1 MFLKIESNV
10 YFVGAENVCTC
21 GHPRNRSIP
30 SLSSGRSV
38 FFSLQRLRA
47 RVSMSSA
54 TCKYN
59 QKVPYL
65 IGEQTLA
72 EQEKPEPVACRA
84 KEEVFFAVSLVQDD
98 SSLFLCC
105 EVSRGI
111 RDIF

>member
-1 MFLKIESNV
+1 
-10 YFVGAENVCTC
+10 
-21 GHPRNRSIP
+21 
-30 SLSSGRSV
+30 
-38 FFSLQRLRA
+38 
-47 RVSMSSA
+47 MSSA